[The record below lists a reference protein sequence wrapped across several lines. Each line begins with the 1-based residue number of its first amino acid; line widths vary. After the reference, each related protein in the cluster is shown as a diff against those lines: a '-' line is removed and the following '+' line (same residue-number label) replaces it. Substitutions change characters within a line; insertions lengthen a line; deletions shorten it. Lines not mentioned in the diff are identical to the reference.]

1 VTIER
6 QNFDLIKTDQ
16 PEFPVVFGVKNG
28 LMNILWCFDVQGG
41 FYISY
46 ISYVKEK
53 IFKKGMRDETRKQ
66 RLRAET

>member
-1 VTIER
+1 MYDIR
-6 QNFDLIKTDQ
+6 QVY
-16 PEFPVVFGVKNG
+16 PVNTCFQISALRFQSQKNG

-53 IFKKGMRDETRKQ
+53 ICKEG
-66 RLRAET
+66 